1 MKAAGAIIDHFNRQK
16 FIMLGLQDKESG
28 MQPVIPKRVAR
39 VLAMETK
46 NGDGVIMPS
55 EISQKHI
62 SEKVGSSYPVS
73 KALEL
78 IGEAARL
85 GFGEI
90 DDHTSPHNRRITK
103 WFTKRKLD
111 ALTMEVL
118 KKSRI
123 SDEMYSKAFA
133 VPDPSLM
140 EE

>member
-1 MKAAGAIIDHFNRQK
+1 MVVHVLELALEQVSTATPIPWTTSVDERAMKAAGAIIDHFNRQK

-78 IGEAARL
+78 IGEAAQL

-103 WFTKRKLD
+103 
-111 ALTMEVL
+111 
-118 KKSRI
+118 
-123 SDEMYSKAFA
+123 
-133 VPDPSLM
+133 
-140 EE
+140 